1 MVWNAYGST
10 RGCQGN
16 RRYPRNVPSVS
27 IVVGLVTSM
36 FVNFTSESFGSN
48 SNPSAVRYLLNPRT
62 PFVGSLNRQLSS
74 NTSRVRLPVTK
85 YCPVTRSSLENGRHL
100 VRGQTDAFRAPNRLH
115 CAQRREGERGGGEG
129 DTAPPSTPT
138 PTASA
143 ALRPS
148 DDAGFESARLRGAHE
163 EAYAARG
170 IHADAHDMTC
180 GSGAGHCV
188 ERRMTSFS
196 SPTHL

>member
-1 MVWNAYGST
+1 M
-10 RGCQGN
+10 
-16 RRYPRNVPSVS
+16 
-27 IVVGLVTSM
+27 
-36 FVNFTSESFGSN
+36 
-48 SNPSAVRYLLNPRT
+48 
-62 PFVGSLNRQLSS
+62 NRQLSS

-85 YCPVTRSSLENGRHL
+85 YCPVTRSSLRMAATSSADKPTRFAPPTAFTAPRGARGSAEAGR
-100 VRGQTDAFRAPNRLH
+100 
-115 CAQRREGERGGGEG
+115 G

-188 ERRMTSFS
+188 ERRDDVVFVTDAF
-196 SPTHL
+196 L